1 MTSVQNMQKKHGLL
15 EADVVSRQDRID
27 GIVNAADNFCQSG
40 HFDADTIK
48 AKQEQVV
55 HRYKTLTVRVP
66 LNLVSVTCH
75 TLCV

>member
-1 MTSVQNMQKKHGLL
+1 MQNIQKKHGLL

-27 GIVNAADNFCQSG
+27 GIVKASENFVQAG

-55 HRYKTLTVRVP
+55 HRYKTLTVSDPDVRG
-66 LNLVSVTCH
+66 NEFVSTEFCSV
-75 TLCV
+75 